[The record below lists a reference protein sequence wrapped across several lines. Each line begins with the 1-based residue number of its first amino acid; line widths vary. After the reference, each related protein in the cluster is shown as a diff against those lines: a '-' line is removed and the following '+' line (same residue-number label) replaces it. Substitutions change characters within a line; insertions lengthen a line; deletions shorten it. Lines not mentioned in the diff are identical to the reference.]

1 MCHLSWIKM
10 PSINHFRN
18 SVAIVFSKAGKHKTL
33 TFSGL
38 LLIYFLFSGTF
49 WQLFEMPQ
57 GIHFIRQTDSLSFLS
72 NYYHFGA
79 GFFDPQ
85 VFNLSSTDGK
95 AANEFPII
103 YYFISLIYSV
113 FGEHE
118 FLLRT
123 VNLLISFV
131 GFVALFKLVY
141 LIIKDSFYAYFFSF
155 LLLSSTV
162 VLYYA
167 NNFLPDPA
175 SLSLSILGWY
185 LFLLVVLKRKSSL
198 LILLSFLFFTLASL
212 LKITY
217 FIHPVA
223 ALFALL
229 FSRYFLKNKLGEARL
244 LKIAGITFG
253 FSLLLVF
260 SWWFVF
266 VVNYNRTY
274 GDYYFLTTIRPI
286 WSLSNHQISEVWH
299 AVSSVW
305 YGNYMYRNSYYLIA
319 VLLLFGLPFALFKK
333 SFLNYI
339 VWFLLA
345 GSASLFVVFYAQYK
359 DHDYYFL
366 NYFIPLLFLLLNA
379 FIAAKSKFPGFVN
392 AVYLK
397 IFLVIFSVF
406 ALFDTSVM
414 VNKRYEESGDAFSK
428 IGFAL
433 QGFDQKLDSLSISN
447 KAKFI
452 IYPDET
458 RNGGLYTI
466 KRKGWSISQ
475 TDTSFNERIKRY
487 AEAGADYLLTT
498 KAIDFP
504 LFETVYQ
511 GEGVR
516 IYKVKK

>member
-1 MCHLSWIKM
+1 MRT
-10 PSINHFRN
+10 INYFRN
-18 SVAIVFSKAGKHKTL
+18 SVATVFSKAGKHKIL
-33 TFSGL
+33 TFIGL
-38 LLIYFLFSGTF
+38 LLIYFLFAGTF

-123 VNLLISFV
+123 VNWLISFV
-131 GFVALFKLVY
+131 GFVALFKLIY
-141 LIIKDSFYAYFFSF
+141 LIIKDSFYAYFFTF

-167 NNFLPDPA
+167 NNFLPDPV
-175 SLSLSILGWY
+175 SLSFSILGWY
-185 LFLLVVLKRKSSL
+185 LFLLVIFKRKSSV
-198 LILLSFLFFTLASL
+198 LILLSFSFFTLASL
-212 LKITY
+212 IKITY
-217 FIHPVA
+217 FIHPVS
-223 ALFALL
+223 ALFALII
-229 FSRYFLKNKLGEARL
+229 SRYILKNKLGEARL
-244 LKIAGITFG
+244 LKITGIAFG
-253 FSLLLVF
+253 FSLLLVL

-266 VVNYNRTY
+266 VVNYNNIY
-274 GDYYFLTTIRPI
+274 GDNYFLTTIRPI
-286 WSLSNHQISEVWH
+286 WSLSNHRISEVWH

-305 YGNYMYRNSYYLIA
+305 YGNYLYRNSYYPIA
-319 VLLLFGLPFALFKK
+319 LLLLFGLPFALFKR

-339 VWFLLA
+339 VLLLLA
-345 GSASLFVVFYAQYK
+345 GSAALFVVFYAQYK

-366 NYFIPLLFLLLNA
+366 NYFIPLVFLLLHA
-379 FIAAKSKFPGFVN
+379 FIALKNKFPGFVN

-397 IFLVIFSVF
+397 GFLVLLCVF

-414 VNKRYEESGDAFSK
+414 VNRRYEESGDAFSEV
-428 IGFAL
+428 GFAL

-475 TDTSFNERIKRY
+475 ADTLFYKRIKHY

-498 KAIDFP
+498 KAVDFP
-504 LFETVYQ
+504 LLETVYQ

-516 IYKVKK
+516 VYKLEK